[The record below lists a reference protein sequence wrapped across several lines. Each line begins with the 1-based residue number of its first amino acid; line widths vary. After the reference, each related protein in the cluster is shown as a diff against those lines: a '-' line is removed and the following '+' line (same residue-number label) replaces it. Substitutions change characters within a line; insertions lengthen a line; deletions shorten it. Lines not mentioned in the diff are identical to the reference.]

1 MEIVWLALTAIVLY
15 VAADRILDYLE
26 RRAGHRFEQRSIIFF
41 GLILGLA
48 LITFALIRNVFYT
61 G

>member
-1 MEIVWLALTAIVLY
+1 VEIVWLALTAIVLY